1 MADYQFDPQSE
12 FALFAEDARI
22 GRLQMYGQRRP
33 KTCRFDRDTAVPVF
47 HVEGEIAVLIAPEDV
62 AYGLE
67 MAAAGKLH
75 LPYSE
80 CVFMYYVPPDFIGSL
95 NNKQYST
102 VWIVWAQESQEG
114 ITGTLFYRHPQKMR
128 AYGLN
133 NAQFTIRE
141 ADIQIA
147 NDPAATWDR
156 EQMDILEM
164 STHARA
170 LSLLAHTA
178 LMALP
183 HAGTATVEP
192 ANKATTDANVRRAR
206 INLPPLSRVRTIHLH
221 PPEERVDAGHQGR
234 GKGVPKSPHWTRG
247 YYRKTGRWVA
257 AYATGNLRGKDLPPP
272 WYNVKEG

>member
-47 HVEGEIAVLIAPEDV
+47 HVEGEIALLIAPEDV

-95 NNKQYST
+95 NNKRSST
-102 VWIVWAQESQEG
+102 VWIVWAQESQDG

-128 AYGLN
+128 AYGLK
-133 NAQFTIRE
+133 QRPVHHSRSRYPDRQRPRGDLGPG
-141 ADIQIA
+141 ADGYPGDVDPCSRLVASRAYRADGSAPRRHGDGRAGEQSLHRCECA
-147 NDPAATWDR
+147 ACPHQPAAAVACPYHFVFIRPRNGLMRGIRDAAKASPSRRIGRGVT
-156 EQMDILEM
+156 
-164 STHARA
+164 
-170 LSLLAHTA
+170 TA
-178 LMALP
+178 
-183 HAGTATVEP
+183 
-192 ANKATTDANVRRAR
+192 RRAGGW
-206 INLPPLSRVRTIHLH
+206 PPMRRVICAART
-221 PPEERVDAGHQGR
+221 
-234 GKGVPKSPHWTRG
+234 
-247 YYRKTGRWVA
+247 YRRLGT
-257 AYATGNLRGKDLPPP
+257 T
-272 WYNVKEG
+272 

>member
-22 GRLQMYGQRRP
+22 GRLRTYGQRRP
-33 KTCRFDRDTAVPVF
+33 KTCRFHRDTAVPVF

-80 CVFMYYVPPDFIGSL
+80 CVFMHYVLPTSSGHSV
-95 NNKQYST
+95 QAYGT
-102 VWIVWAQESQEG
+102 VWIVWAQELQDG

-133 NAQFTIRE
+133 SAQFTIRE
-141 ADIQIA
+141 ADIEIA

-192 ANKATTDANVRRAR
+192 ANKATTDANVGVPASTCRRCRVSVRFIFIRPRNGLMRGIRDAAKASPSRRIGRGVTTARRAGGW
-206 INLPPLSRVRTIHLH
+206 PPMR
-221 PPEERVDAGHQGR
+221 
-234 GKGVPKSPHWTRG
+234 
-247 YYRKTGRWVA
+247 
-257 AYATGNLRGKDLPPP
+257 
-272 WYNVKEG
+272 